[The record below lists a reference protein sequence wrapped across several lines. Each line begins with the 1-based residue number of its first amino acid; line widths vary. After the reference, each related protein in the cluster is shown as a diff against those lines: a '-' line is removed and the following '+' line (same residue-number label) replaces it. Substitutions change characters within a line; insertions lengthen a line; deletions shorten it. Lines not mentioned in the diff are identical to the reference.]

1 MEFDVPG
8 WLATLT
14 GVPRQEVV
22 YSDETETD
30 GMMSVTYSRAG
41 QRLAIVDLV
50 AVPMSSTPPRA
61 AWQVLAQL
69 KDRLERAQVPA
80 TTRFIWR

>member
-8 WLATLT
+8 WLANLT

-22 YSDETETD
+22 YSDETEAD
-30 GMMSVTYSRAG
+30 GLMTVTYSRAG
-41 QRLAIVDLV
+41 ERLAVVDLV
-50 AVPMSSTPPRA
+50 AVPLSTTRHA

>member
-30 GMMSVTYSRAG
+30 GMMSVTYSRG
-41 QRLAIVDLV
+41 GERLAIVDLA
-50 AVPMSSTPPRA
+50 AVPLSNTRRA

>member
-1 MEFDVPG
+1 VEFDVPG

-22 YSDETETD
+22 YSDETESD
-30 GMMSVTYSRAG
+30 GLMTVTYSRG
-41 QRLAIVDLV
+41 GERLAVVDLV
-50 AVPMSSTPPRA
+50 AVPLSSSRRA